1 MYHRFHGRLLQG
13 QTLSICWITPKSH
26 CQYLQ
31 IAILTIH
38 QFMPE
43 GIFHEMHH
51 RRNIRS
57 PATTD
62 QARGRLDPRAV
73 LALDCCLTHILLH
86 LIPLHGNGV
95 MPLGAVCEA
104 DWG

>member
-26 CQYLQ
+26 CQCLQ
-31 IAILTIH
+31 IVILTNH

-43 GIFHEMHH
+43 GIFHTMHR

-62 QARGRLDPRAV
+62 QALRAARPKGLPERLIVAFQLTLYNASSSVTNDLEV
-73 LALDCCLTHILLH
+73 SLATC
-86 LIPLHGNGV
+86 P
-95 MPLGAVCEA
+95 
-104 DWG
+104 